1 MNGYVSKNFLS
12 QDYVN
17 FKRPL
22 QQRQLQLTGTIDS
35 VEYENINIL
44 NFKSHKKHL
53 SIGHL
58 NTQSM
63 VSSFDEFHAMLQE
76 HQFDILKLSETRLK
90 VDVDLLKCVQIPDNK
105 FSYKNRNEKRGRV
118 SVYIS
123 KIEKVETYNLKQH
136 ITISTRKGTK
146 IIYHTI
152 TTNLQ
157 ENKLITTNVLPCPT
171 VSDHD
176 APYTI
181 KNISGMKFQTRTK
194 YILNMKHFNIKD
206 YIILKHCRYP

>member
-1 MNGYVSKNFLS
+1 
-12 QDYVN
+12 
-17 FKRPL
+17 
-22 QQRQLQLTGTIDS
+22 
-35 VEYENINIL
+35 
-44 NFKSHKKHL
+44 
-53 SIGHL
+53 
-58 NTQSM
+58 M
-63 VSSFDEFHAMLQE
+63 VSLFDEFHVMLQE

-90 VDVDLLKCVQIPDNK
+90 VDVNLLKCVQTPDNK

-118 SVYIS
+118 SAYIS

-157 ENKLITTNVLPCPT
+157 KNKLITTNVLPCPT

-176 APYTI
+176 APHTI

-206 YIILKHCRYP
+206 NIILKHCRYP